1 MFIKT
6 MAGVSGSK
14 GEGSGEGVKL
24 IYMDIK
30 CVCGSLWEFE
40 KLHTFRE
47 QRGKCGSG
55 RRV

>member
-6 MAGVSGSK
+6 MAGVSGTK

-30 CVCGSLWEFE
+30 CVWGSLWEFE

-55 RRV
+55 GRV